1 MRVFPNQKPWF
12 NGDIKQNIR
21 IRREAFK
28 SGDQEEYKRARYEL
42 ERSIT
47 AAKRA
52 HSKKLESLYLNNNTC
67 SMWKGIQAATNYRT
81 TMTTPDTRDAT
92 LPDRLNNFYARF
104 DRLNTDTPSKAPCD
118 SMDTAF
124 QITHAQVLRALKQV
138 NPHKAMGPDGVHP
151 RVLKACGEQ
160 LVGVYADI
168 FNLSLSQAVVPRVFK
183 SSIIIPVPKKPNS
196 STLNDLRPVAL
207 TS

>member
-1 MRVFPNQKPWF
+1 
-12 NGDIKQNIR
+12 
-21 IRREAFK
+21 
-28 SGDQEEYKRARYEL
+28 
-42 ERSIT
+42 
-47 AAKRA
+47 
-52 HSKKLESLYLNNNTC
+52 
-67 SMWKGIQAATNYRT
+67 
-81 TMTTPDTRDAT
+81 MTTPDTRDAT

-118 SMDTAF
+118 SVDTAF
-124 QITHAQVLRALKQV
+124 QVTHAQVLRALKQV

-207 TS
+207 TSAPMKCLEKLVLTHINDTVSDTVDPSQFAYRPNRSVDDAVAIALHHTLQHLDNSRTYVRMLFLDYSSAFNTIRPGKLIG